1 MNTKSILP
9 PPKEKKIKHKRT
21 YMDLFLGYVKQIN
34 YNNIKWSTNDIND
47 SNNSSFKRDVI

>member
-9 PPKEKKIKHKRT
+9 PSKKKKIKHKRT
-21 YMDLFLGYVKQIN
+21 YMDSFLGYVKQIN

-47 SNNSSFKRDVI
+47 SNNSSFKRNVI